1 MPLREEVQL
10 LNIQNVSL
18 EIANIDKFE
27 FVCWL
32 L

>member
-10 LNIQNVSL
+10 LKIQNVSL
-18 EIANIDKFE
+18 EITNIDKLE
-27 FVCWL
+27 FVCRL